1 MKSFI
6 TCTEN
11 EEMSKYQELRQ
22 QAEALLREAEEARK
36 HELAAVIADIKGKI
50 AEFGL
55 TAGDLGFHG
64 RGAAGA
70 RGRDGRGSAAP
81 KYRDPASGSTWSGR
95 GRKPRWLEAAIKN
108 GQSAEHFLIHG

>member
-1 MKSFI
+1 
-6 TCTEN
+6 
-11 EEMSKYQELRQ
+11 MSKYQELRQ

-70 RGRDGRGSAAP
+70 RGRDGRRHHAFCGSGQHR
-81 KYRDPASGSTWSGR
+81 RDFVHVHGRDHAGGRRGHWFGGSFFG
-95 GRKPRWLEAAIKN
+95 GEHLQFCN
-108 GQSAEHFLIHG
+108 G